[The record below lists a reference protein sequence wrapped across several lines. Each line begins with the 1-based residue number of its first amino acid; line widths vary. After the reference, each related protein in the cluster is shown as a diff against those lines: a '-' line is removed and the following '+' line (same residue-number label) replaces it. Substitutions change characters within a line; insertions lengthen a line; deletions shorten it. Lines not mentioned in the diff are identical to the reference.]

1 MRARAWRGVLY
12 SPESVELLKN
22 RPYKYLIISQP
33 YLGADNLMQSAFLVV
48 YFNAV
53 HNPTIRDGIF
63 NPVDH
68 RSSSRKFAT
77 DKGILFEDGIFK
89 VDTRDKIDWEY
100 YLYEFN
106 KQK

>member
-1 MRARAWRGVLY
+1 MRARAWCGVLY
-12 SPESVELLKN
+12 SPEAAELLKN

-33 YLGADNLMQSAFLVV
+33 YLNENNMLQSSFFVV

-63 NPVDH
+63 KPVDH
-68 RSSSRKFAT
+68 RSSCRKFIVE
-77 DKGILFEDGIFK
+77 KGILFEDGIFK